1 MQTAPLS
8 IALPDLGATT
18 ILAEDLALTLK
29 PGDCLCLSGDLG
41 AGKSTL
47 ARALI
52 RAVADDPDLEV
63 PSPTFTLVQNYDL
76 RLQMAHFDLYRL
88 AGSDELD
95 ELGLDEALED
105 GVALVE
111 WPERARERFGNDVIS
126 ISLEGL
132 EDTNRTAII
141 SAGPEFLE
149 RFKRSLTLRSFLDGA
164 GMGRAE
170 RRFLQGDASSRTYER
185 IRPVGGDPLILMNA
199 PRRPDGPPIRDGLL
213 YSQIAHLAEDV
224 VPFVAIDEWLRKHGF
239 SAPAIAAQD
248 LDDGILLIEDLGSDG
263 LLDAQGAPIA
273 ERYELA
279 VECLAELHRKPP
291 PESLQV
297 EDRDHH
303 VPAYDPRAMQ
313 IEIELLTDWY
323 LPWRTGGPVPDCDR
337 AEYIELWAVLFE
349 QLQSAEKALVLRD
362 YHSPNLIWREDRA
375 GLDRLGLIDFQ
386 DAMIGPSAY
395 DVASLCQD
403 ARVTIEPEL
412 EEQLLARYVEERGTV
427 DADFYE
433 AAFREAYAIMALQR
447 ASKILGIFVRLD
459 QRDGKPGYLRHLP
472 RIEGYVARSLQHPAL
487 QPLRSWFTRVGIVS
501 TES

>member
-18 ILAEDLALTLK
+18 ALAEDLALALK

-52 RAVADDPDLEV
+52 RAIADDPDYEV

-76 RLQMAHFDLYRL
+76 RFQIAHFDLYRL
-88 AGSDELD
+88 ASADELD
-95 ELGLDEALED
+95 ELGLEEALED
-105 GVALVE
+105 GIALVE
-111 WPERARERFGNDVIS
+111 WPERASERFGSDTVA
-126 ISLEGL
+126 ISLEDIA
-132 EDTNRTAII
+132 DTHRTARI
-141 SAGPEFLE
+141 SAGPAFLE
-149 RFKRSLTLRSFLDGA
+149 RFNRSRTLRSFLDEA

-185 IRPVGGDPLILMNA
+185 IRPLTGDPLILMNA
-199 PRRPDGPPIRDGLL
+199 PRRPDGPPIRDGLP
-213 YSQIAHLAEDV
+213 YSRIAHLAEDV
-224 VPFVAIDEWLRKHGF
+224 VPFVAIDEWLRQQGF
-239 SAPAIAAQD
+239 AAPAIVARD
-248 LDDGILLIEDLGSDG
+248 LDEGILLIEDLGSDG
-263 LLDAQGAPIA
+263 LLDPQGAPIA
-273 ERYELA
+273 ERYQLA
-279 VECLAELHRKPP
+279 AECLAALHQKQPP
-291 PESLQV
+291 QSIHVDGRE
-297 EDRDHH
+297 HH
-303 VPAYDPRAMQ
+303 VPAYDSRAMQ

-323 LPWRTGGPVPDCDR
+323 LPWRTGSPVEKRVR
-337 AEYIELWAVLFE
+337 AEYIELWAGLFA

-362 YHSPNLIWREDRA
+362 YHSPNLIWREDRT

-412 EEQLLARYVEERGTV
+412 EERLLARYIEERRS
-427 DADFYE
+427 ADPAFDE

-472 RIEGYVARSLQHPAL
+472 RIEDYIAQSLQHPAL

>member
-1 MQTAPLS
+1 MRTAPLS

-18 ILAEDLALTLK
+18 VLAEDLALALR

-41 AGKSTL
+41 SGKSTL

-52 RAVADDPDLEV
+52 RAVADDPDFEV

-76 RLQMAHFDLYRL
+76 RLQIAHFDLYRL
-88 AGSDELD
+88 ASADELD

-111 WPERARERFGNDVIS
+111 WPERASERFASDVVA
-126 ISLEGL
+126 ISLEGI
-132 EDTNRTAII
+132 EATARIARI
-141 SAGPEFLE
+141 HAGPEFLE
-149 RFKRSLTLRSFLDGA
+149 RFNRSLALRSFLDMA
-164 GMGRAE
+164 GMSHAE

-185 IRPVGGDPLILMNA
+185 IRPVTGNPLILMNA
-199 PRRPDGPPIRDGLL
+199 PRHPDGPPIRDGLP
-213 YSQIAHLAEDV
+213 YSRIAHLAEDV
-224 VPFVAIDEWLRKHGF
+224 VPFVAIDGWLREHGF
-239 SAPAIAAQD
+239 SAPAIMAQD

-263 LLDAQGAPIA
+263 LLDPEGAPIA

-279 VECLAELHRKPP
+279 VECLAALHRKPP
-291 PESLQV
+291 PECLQV
-297 EDRDHH
+297 EGREYH

-323 LPWRTGGPVPDCDR
+323 LPWRTGAPVKDRDR
-337 AEYIELWAVLFE
+337 ADYIALWAALFA

-362 YHSPNLIWREDRA
+362 YHSPNLIWREERT

-403 ARVTIEPEL
+403 ARVTIEPGL
-412 EEQLLARYVEERGTV
+412 ARRLLARYIAVRQEDDSAFDEDG
-427 DADFYE
+427 
-433 AAFREAYAIMALQR
+433 FREAYAIMALQR

-472 RIEGYVARSLQHPAL
+472 RIEGYVAQSLQHPAL

>member
-1 MQTAPLS
+1 VQTAPLS

-88 AGSDELD
+88 AGADELD

-111 WPERARERFGNDVIS
+111 WPERARERFGNDVIA
-126 ISLEGL
+126 ISLEGI
-132 EDTNRTAII
+132 EDTSRIARI
-141 SAGPEFLE
+141 SASPEYLE
-149 RFKRSLTLRSFLDGA
+149 RLNRSLALRSFLDEA
-164 GMGRAE
+164 GMGSAE

-185 IRPVGGDPLILMNA
+185 IRPATGDPLILMNA
-199 PRRPDGPPIRDGLL
+199 PRRPDGPPIRDGLP
-213 YSQIAHLAEDV
+213 YSRIAHLAEDV
-224 VPFVAIDEWLRKHGF
+224 VPFVAIDMWLREQGF

-248 LDDGILLIEDLGSDG
+248 LKDGILLIEDLGSGG
-263 LLDAQGAPIA
+263 LLDSQGAPIA

-279 VECLAELHRKPP
+279 VECLAALHRKHP
-291 PESLQV
+291 PETIQV
-297 EDRDHH
+297 DGREHH
-303 VPAYDPRAMQ
+303 VPAYDSRAMQ

-323 LPWRTGGPVPDCDR
+323 LPWRTGGPVPDRDR

-362 YHSPNLIWREDRA
+362 YHSPNLIWREDRT

-427 DADFYE
+427 DADFDE

-472 RIEGYVARSLQHPAL
+472 RIEGYVARSLQHPVL

>member
-8 IALPDLGATT
+8 IALPDLGATAV
-18 ILAEDLALTLK
+18 LAEDLALALK
-29 PGDCLCLSGDLG
+29 PGDCLCLYGDLG

-52 RAVADDPDLEV
+52 RAVADDPDFEV

-76 RLQMAHFDLYRL
+76 RLQIAHFDLYRL
-88 AGSDELD
+88 SSADELD

-111 WPERARERFGNDVIS
+111 WPERASERFGSNVIA
-126 ISLEGL
+126 ISLEGH
-132 EDTNRTAII
+132 EDTSRTATI
-141 SAGPEFLE
+141 SAGPEFLG
-149 RFKRSLTLRSFLDGA
+149 RFNRSLTLRSFLNEA
-164 GMGRAE
+164 GMNRAE

-185 IRPVGGDPLILMNA
+185 IRPSTGDQLILMNA
-199 PRRPDGPPIRDGLL
+199 PRRPDGPPIRDGLP
-213 YSQIAHLAEDV
+213 YSRIAHLAEDV
-224 VPFVAIDEWLRKHGF
+224 VPFVAIDGWLRKHGF
-239 SAPAIAAQD
+239 SAPAIVAQD
-248 LDDGILLIEDLGSDG
+248 LEDGILLIEDLGTDG
-263 LLDAQGAPIA
+263 LLDPQGAPIA

-279 VECLAELHRKPP
+279 AECLAALHRKQP
-291 PESLQV
+291 PESIEVNGRQ
-297 EDRDHH
+297 HH

-323 LPWRTGGPVPDCDR
+323 LPWRTGKPVSDR
-337 AEYIELWAVLFE
+337 DRTEYIELWSVLFA

-362 YHSPNLIWREDRA
+362 YHSPNLIWREERT

-412 EEQLLARYVEERGTV
+412 EERLLTRYVEERRTV
-427 DADFYE
+427 DPAFDE

-459 QRDGKPGYLRHLP
+459 QRDGKPAYLRHLP
-472 RIEGYVARSLQHPAL
+472 RIEGYVAETLQHPAL